1 MVTAERDALLRA
13 ALFARLDA
21 LVETSLDGSVR
32 SAEVNELLFEGR
44 RFQVI
49 GQQGI
54 RRVAGLDAALSFTTV
69 YRRPGETR
77 PYEDGIGPH
86 GLLEYRYRGTDPD
99 HPDNRALR
107 EAMRHEVPL
116 VYFEGVA
123 PGIYVPHYPVYLVAE
138 HRDRLAFSVAVEEG
152 QRFVDV
158 QNATPDQRR
167 YLSRTTRHR
176 LHQTTFRTR
185 VLRAY
190 DSTCAMCRLRHHEL
204 LDAAHIL
211 PDTHPQGLPITPNG
225 LALCKIHHAAYDKN
239 ILGVRPDLV
248 LEVRP
253 DILAEVDGPM
263 LRHGLQEMAGER
275 LIVPRSRYDQPDR
288 ARLEERYVAFRLA
301 G

>member
-1 MVTAERDALLRA
+1 MVVGDRDALLRA
-13 ALFARLDA
+13 ALFARLDE
-21 LVETSLDGSVR
+21 LTERSVDGSVR
-32 SAEVNELLFEGR
+32 SADVNELLFEAR
-44 RFQVI
+44 TFQVI

-69 YRRPGETR
+69 YRRPGAAR
-77 PYEDGIGPH
+77 PYVDEVGPD
-86 GLLEYRYRGTDPD
+86 GLLEYRYRGTDPE

-107 EAMRHEVPL
+107 EAMRRQSPL

-123 PGIYVPHYPVYLVAE
+123 PGVYVPHYPVFLVAE
-138 HRDRLAFSVAVEEG
+138 HPDRLAFSVAIEES
-152 QRFVDV
+152 QRFIDLAH
-158 QNATPDQRR
+158 ATSDQRR
-167 YLSRTTRHR
+167 YLSRTTRQR

-190 DSTCAMCRLRHHEL
+190 DGTCAMCRLRHPEL

-225 LALCKIHHAAYDKN
+225 LSLCKIHHAAYDKN

-248 LEVRP
+248 LEVRS
-253 DILAEVDGPM
+253 DILAEIDGPM

-288 ARLEERYVAFRLA
+288 VRLEERFAAFRRA